1 MTRFAHAAM
10 LALAAMPPLSSC
22 GVSAADEPQARS
34 PGAATAKRVAIASPC
49 SGTWPSYWQDPA
61 FQQSGMWKGQTI
73 SDTPAA
79 QNWTPRNPAYTNPAF
94 RIADRFSAGR
104 PDDPRA
110 MTWRDRRFA
119 ALFDDSLAPTAKAG
133 LANEYAWA
141 LMRYIQ
147 DGNIDSG
154 DVDTDW
160 NPCINTKRQW
170 FNMPFQTYSAVQGR
184 EFIHGLTREA
194 PVTLSVS
201 TQAAP
206 LGTTGWAVAYYN
218 SNAAATLASVWR
230 TDGTVA
236 MPTDNLAFAEGTV
249 VGKLLFTTATA
260 ANLPML
266 RNLPQWTANISMG
279 ASSASNPTFC
289 TPKPGATMPEQSAAC
304 PRSPRKVTLL
314 QFDVAVRD
322 DRSPTGWVLGTFVA
336 DGEGKA
342 GERNPWNRISP
353 LGLIWGNDTPPTGQL
368 ASAFPAA
375 PRANGFKGGIIQWDV
390 VDRINTSGGSSVAQQ
405 PGHLGCNSRLNG
417 PADNVAS
424 SCTSCHMTASVPD
437 RNNNTPPL
445 LAQFYSTK
453 ITQQCAVPTAK
464 PAPTPVGGVSFAD
477 MDSVFFADT
486 KCASPF
492 NTMVGGKC
500 VLGPNMPDYASG
512 RGKWISTDFSLQMT
526 GALVQ
531 WNEWQ
536 SDLSVERRA
545 LAAMRA
551 NKRLLGAAT
560 PARVFTSKLPIR
572 NEDER
577 AGQVRE

>member
-1 MTRFAHAAM
+1 MIRSARAAM
-10 LALAAMPPLSSC
+10 LVLAAVPPLSGC
-22 GVSAADEPQARS
+22 GVAASDTPAPA
-34 PGAATAKRVAIASPC
+34 PGAKASAVASVSPC

-61 FQQSGMWKGQTI
+61 FQNVGMWRGQTI

-79 QNWTPRNPAYTNPAF
+79 QNWTPANPAYTNPAF

-110 MTWRDRRFA
+110 MTWRDRRFN
-119 ALFDDSLAPTAKAG
+119 ALFDGSVAPTGKAA
-133 LANEYAWA
+133 LANDYAWA

-147 DGNIDSG
+147 EGNIDSG

-160 NPCINTKRQW
+160 NACANTKRQW
-170 FNMPFQTYSAVQGR
+170 FNMPFQTYSPIQGR

-201 TQAAP
+201 LQSAP
-206 LGTTGWAVAYYN
+206 LGTTVWAVAFYN
-218 SNAAATLASVWR
+218 GNAAPTLASVWR
-230 TDGTVA
+230 DDGTVK

-249 VGKLLFTTATA
+249 VGKLLFTTASA
-260 ANLPML
+260 DNMPML

-279 ASSASNPTFC
+279 GSTASNPTFC
-289 TPKPGATMPEQSAAC
+289 TPAAGASMPAQSAAC
-304 PRSPRKVTLL
+304 QRSPRKVTLL

-322 DRSPTGWVLGTFVA
+322 ARAPNGWVLGTFVA
-336 DGEGKA
+336 DGEARA

-368 ASAFPAA
+368 ASVFPAA
-375 PRANGFKGGIIQWDV
+375 PRTNGFRGGVIQWDV
-390 VDRINTSGGSSVAQQ
+390 VDRINKSGGAIVSKQ

-437 RNNNTPPL
+437 KNNNTPPL
-445 LAQFYSTK
+445 LANFYSPT
-453 ITQQCAVPTAK
+453 ITPQCAILNAT
-464 PAPTPVGGVSFAD
+464 PAPKEVNGVSFAD
-477 MDSVFFADT
+477 MDSIFFAET

-492 NTMVGGKC
+492 ETKVGGKC
-500 VLGPNMPDYASG
+500 VLGPNMPSYASG
-512 RGKWISTDFSLQMT
+512 RGDWISTDFSLQMT

-536 SDLSVERRA
+536 ADVAADRRV
-545 LAAMRA
+545 LAA
-551 NKRLLGAAT
+551 NKGRKMLGAAAL
-560 PARVFTSKLPIR
+560 PPRVFTSKLPIR
-572 NEDER
+572 NEN
-577 AGQVRE
+577 